1 MSQYSAS
8 KMDRPE
14 PGLIKWSPNP
24 AYDTFLHVNLQH
36 RVVQLY
42 EPTGLAQPGNFEYEK
57 SSKYDEIPPLTTYD
71 WAPAHPG
78 LVAIGTATG
87 TVDLIN
93 LHSDSNSHLEL
104 PIRITRTCQAVA
116 FNTGTLLA
124 VGLER
129 VRNDQ
134 CLKIFDV
141 NRLTALESGTS
152 WTSVDGSMKEV
163 IGLEASISISST
175 KFFEDNP
182 QVLVAG
188 IKNQGIRIYDL
199 RDPQGAVINYQTKCN
214 NNLAIDYADQNY
226 FASSSLD
233 KPGLVIWD
241 RRATSRPSSSRFYL
255 DAVDTDDLPW
265 GAALNIDKAID
276 VKDANFQD
284 RGSLIRSLRFC
295 RDRSGLIA
303 VLSRTG
309 QLKVLDTKKEFTSQ
323 EVDNKDSPEIL
334 EVRKSYELDMNY
346 AKERKDDRIVSFDW
360 LNLDSP
366 ALTPRVIALR
376 ANGAF
381 EILEKPSYTSE
392 HIYKLVPWRAPHR
405 GLEGGASYHSFM
417 QFDAIQYPEMMGSLN
432 IDKAFVDKSLFGN
445 EKESANAIVQQALL
459 TPSPTLDP
467 VSDLEASSEPLPE
480 LLTNASKI
488 SDKLRGLRRYSN
500 DVLKATKQLSDKAQ
514 ERSSVDKLDR
524 SLTDL
529 SIKGN
534 SLPSNQQL
542 HERLLISIRDTK
554 GFPKDAQVVL
564 DHAMLFR
571 AKEKYLFD
579 YSANKEIIADD
590 PWLGELWD
598 WVAGAEEAAADMG
611 MVAQGVDLSYTGVC
625 NIWTGDLGF
634 NSVARLAEGTKPPDV
649 ATWERCL
656 REINEATRQP
666 KYDGVNTKKLAHR
679 QAALRICGWGRST
692 DMPLSDHANIPHS
705 ERNSAWYTMETARA
719 LFGGDFEKAVQILKG
734 ASTEYPELFFVSLA
748 LQLKSQGNKSV
759 EPSQLDFDDAVASKT
774 DPYLRA
780 ISSLIATN
788 DWEHIANQESL
799 PLRERTFVALRYF
812 DDAKLTKWLDKELA
826 KAIETGD
833 IEGIVLTGITDKLV
847 DIFAKYI
854 EKFNDVQTA
863 TLVLSI
869 CAPRYINDYR
879 CRAWRNAYRAYLQR
893 HKAFLQR
900 TKFEVESTKKSKRGG
915 VPTITP
921 PSRQIALRCVYCD
934 AEYELAKAGGSGP
947 GMGAGGVGVGLAS
960 SKGQTSTNPLTAT
973 NINAGISCPNC
984 GRHLPRCVVCLE
996 VVGVPRSDKPEASP
1010 DPQVRVAARFPTFCL
1025 KCEHVLHLDHARQ
1038 WFARHVECPVPECRC
1053 RCNFRA
1059 NPELNYH

>member
-1 MSQYSAS
+1 MSQYATA

-42 EPTGLAQPGNFEYEK
+42 EPTGLAQPGSFDFEK

-71 WAPAHPG
+71 WSPAHSG
-78 LVAIGTATG
+78 LVAIGTASG
-87 TVDLIN
+87 TVDVIN
-93 LHSDSNSHLEL
+93 LHGDASSHLEL

-116 FNTGTLLA
+116 FNTGSLLA

-141 NRLTALESGTS
+141 SRLTTLEPNATWASLE
-152 WTSVDGSMKEV
+152 GSMNPV

-175 KFFEDNP
+175 KFFEDSP

-199 RDPQGAVINYQTKCN
+199 RDPQGA
-214 NNLAIDYADQNY
+214 NY

-265 GAALNIDKAID
+265 GAALNVDKAID
-276 VKDANFQD
+276 VKEANFQD

-309 QLKVLDTKKEFTSQ
+309 QLKVLDTKKEFIPS
-323 EVDNKDSPEIL
+323 EIHPKDSPEVL
-334 EVRKSYELDMNY
+334 EVRKSYDLDMSY
-346 AKERKDDRIVSFDW
+346 AKERKDERIVSFDW
-360 LNLDSP
+360 VTLDSP
-366 ALTPRVIALR
+366 VLTPRVVVLR
-376 ANGAF
+376 ANGTF
-381 EILEKPSYTSE
+381 DILEKPSYSSE
-392 HIYKLVPWRAPHR
+392 HLYKMIPWKPPHR
-405 GLEGGASYHSFM
+405 GLEGGGSYHSLM
-417 QFDAIQYPEMMGSLN
+417 QFEPTQYPEMTGPLN
-432 IDKAFVDKSLFGN
+432 IDQAFKDQPLFGN
-445 EKESANAIVQQALL
+445 RKESLSSVIQQTLSSA
-459 TPSPTLDP
+459 PPTADP
-467 VSDLEASSEPLPE
+467 ICDLEASTQPLPE
-480 LLTNASKI
+480 LFTSASTTA
-488 SDKLRGLRRYSN
+488 DKLRGLRQYFRETLEPARQ
-500 DVLKATKQLSDKAQ
+500 LKEKERQQSVTRNLDQSLSD
-514 ERSSVDKLDR
+514 L
-524 SLTDL
+524 SLKD
-529 SIKGN
+529 N
-534 SLPSNQQL
+534 VLPSNRQL
-542 HERLLISIRDTK
+542 HERLLMSTLDSR
-554 GFPKDAQVVL
+554 GFPKEAQLVL
-564 DHAMLFR
+564 DHVMLFR
-571 AKEKYLFD
+571 SKEKYLFD
-579 YSANKEIIADD
+579 YVANRDITGDD
-590 PWLGELWD
+590 PWLKELWD
-598 WVAGAEEAAADMG
+598 WVAGSNFPVRLLDGTRMPDAAAWEHCL
-611 MVAQGVDLSYTGVC
+611 QELNRKSKQPTYNGVESK
-625 NIWTGDLGF
+625 
-634 NSVARLAEGTKPPDV
+634 KPV
-649 ATWERCL
+649 
-656 REINEATRQP
+656 
-666 KYDGVNTKKLAHR
+666 HR
-679 QAALRICGWGRST
+679 QAAMWICGWGRSP
-692 DMPLSDHANIPHS
+692 DAYFSDYAKMLPS
-705 ERNSAWYTMETARA
+705 ERNSSWYTMATAHA
-719 LFGGDFEKAVQILKG
+719 LFEGDYEKAVGILKG
-734 ASTEYPELFFVSLA
+734 ASTEHPELLFVSLA
-748 LQLKSQGNKSV
+748 LQLKSQGDMTLGKT
-759 EPSQLDFDDAVASKT
+759 QLDFDDAVASKT

-788 DWEHIANQESL
+788 NWETIANQESL
-799 PLRERTFVALRYF
+799 PLRERTLVALRYF
-812 DDAKLTKWLDKELA
+812 DDEKLTQWFQKELQR
-826 KAIETGD
+826 AIDTGD

-847 DIFAKYI
+847 DIFAKYV

-869 CAPRYINDYR
+869 CSPRYINDYR
-879 CRAWRNAYRAYLQR
+879 CRVWRNAYRAYLQR
-893 HKAFLQR
+893 HKAFMQR

-934 AEYELAKAGGSGP
+934 AEYELSKTGASHQSTVAGKGP
-947 GMGAGGVGVGLAS
+947 G
-960 SKGQTSTNPLTAT
+960 NPLTAA
-973 NINAGISCPNC
+973 NINAGVSCPNC

-1010 DPQVRVAARFPTFCL
+1010 DPQIRVAARFPTFCL

>member
-1 MSQYSAS
+1 MSQYATP

-42 EPTGLAQPGNFEYEK
+42 EPTGLAQPGSFNFEK

-71 WAPAHPG
+71 WSPAHPG
-78 LVAIGTATG
+78 LVAIGTASG
-87 TVDLIN
+87 TVDIIN
-93 LHSDSNSHLEL
+93 LHGDASSHLEL

-116 FNTGTLLA
+116 FNTGSLLA

-141 NRLTALESGTS
+141 SRLTTLEPSATWAS
-152 WTSVDGSMKEV
+152 LEGSMNPL

-175 KFFEDNP
+175 KFFEDSP

-199 RDPQGAVINYQTKCN
+199 RDPHGAVINYQTKCN

-265 GAALNIDKAID
+265 GAALNVDKAID
-276 VKDANFQD
+276 VKEANFQD
-284 RGSLIRSLRFC
+284 RGSLVRSLRFC

-309 QLKVLDTKKEFTSQ
+309 QLKVLDTKKEFIPS
-323 EVDNKDSPEIL
+323 EIHPKDSPEVL
-334 EVRKSYELDMNY
+334 EVRKSYELDMGY
-346 AKERKDDRIVSFDW
+346 AKERKDDKIVSFDW
-360 LNLDSP
+360 VTLDSP
-366 ALTPRVIALR
+366 ALTPRAVILR
-376 ANGAF
+376 ANGTF
-381 EILEKPSYTSE
+381 DILEKPSYSSE
-392 HIYKLVPWRAPHR
+392 HIYKMIPWKPPHR
-405 GLEGGASYHSFM
+405 GLEGGGSYHSLMRFEGA
-417 QFDAIQYPEMMGSLN
+417 QHPEMMGPLN
-432 IDKAFVDKSLFGN
+432 IDQAFKDQPIFGSS
-445 EKESANAIVQQALL
+445 KEPLNAVVQQTLS
-459 TPSPTLDP
+459 SPPPTVDP
-467 VSDLEASSEPLPE
+467 ICDFEASTEPLPE
-480 LLTNASKI
+480 LFTSASTTA
-488 SDKLRGLRRYSN
+488 DKLRGLRQYSKQT
-500 DVLKATKQLSDKAQ
+500 LEAAKQLGDK
-514 ERSSVDKLDR
+514 ERQQSVIKDLDR
-524 SLTDL
+524 SLSEL
-529 SIKGN
+529 STKGDV
-534 SLPSNQQL
+534 LPTNRQL
-542 HERLLISIRDTK
+542 HERLLTSILDSR
-554 GFPKDAQVVL
+554 GFPKEAQLVL
-564 DHAMLFR
+564 DHIMLLR
-571 AKEKYLFD
+571 SKEKYLFD
-579 YSANKEIIADD
+579 YAANRDIAADD
-590 PWLGELWD
+590 PWLRELWN
-598 WVAGAEEAAADMG
+598 WVAGADDATADVG
-611 MVAQGVDLSYTGVC
+611 MISQGVDLSYLGVA
-625 NIWTGDLGF
+625 NIWNRDLGS
-634 NSVARLAEGTKPPDV
+634 NPSVRLLDGTRSPD
-649 ATWERCL
+649 ASAWERCL
-656 REINEATRQP
+656 HEISKKSKQP
-666 KYDGVNTKKLAHR
+666 AFNDVESKKLIHR
-679 QAALRICGWGRST
+679 QVATWICGWGRSP
-692 DMPLSDHANIPHS
+692 DAHFSDYAKMLPS
-705 ERNSAWYTMETARA
+705 ERNSSWYTMATAHA
-719 LFGGDFEKAVQILKG
+719 LFEGDYDKAVGILKG
-734 ASTEYPELFFVSLA
+734 ASTEHPELLFVSLA
-748 LQLKSQGNKSV
+748 LQLKGRGDRGLGK
-759 EPSQLDFDDAVASKT
+759 EQLDFDDAVASKT

-788 DWEHIANQESL
+788 NWEIIANQESL

-812 DDAKLTKWLDKELA
+812 DDQKLTQWLDKELN

-833 IEGIVLTGITDKLV
+833 IEGIILTGITDKLV

-869 CAPRYINDYR
+869 CSPRYINDYR
-879 CRAWRNAYRAYLQR
+879 CRVWRNAYRAYLQR
-893 HKAFLQR
+893 HKAFMQR

-915 VPTITP
+915 IPTITP

-934 AEYELAKAGGSGP
+934 AEYELSKTAGSHQP
-947 GMGAGGVGVGLAS
+947 AVAGKSAS
-960 SKGQTSTNPLTAT
+960 NPLAAAH
-973 NINAGISCPNC
+973 INAGVSCPNC
-984 GRHLPRCVVCLE
+984 TRNFPRCVVCLE
-996 VVGVPRSDKPEASP
+996 IVGVPRSDKPEASP

>member
-1 MSQYSAS
+1 MSQYSSS

-24 AYDTFLHVNLQH
+24 AHDTFLHVNLQH

-42 EPTGLAQPGNFEYEK
+42 EPTGLAQTGSFDFEK
-57 SSKYDEIPPLTTYD
+57 SAKYDEIPPLTTYD
-71 WAPAHPG
+71 WSPAHPG

-87 TVDLIN
+87 SVDLIN
-93 LHSDSNSHLEL
+93 LLSDSSSHLEL

-141 NRLTALESGTS
+141 GRLTALESGVTWS
-152 WTSVDGSMKEV
+152 SLEGSMNPV

-175 KFFEDNP
+175 KFFEDSP

-199 RDPQGAVINYQTKCN
+199 RDPHGPVINYQTKCN
-214 NNLAIDYADQNY
+214 NNLAIDYADPNY

-255 DAVDTDDLPW
+255 DAVEAEDLPW

-309 QLKVLDTKKEFTSQ
+309 QLKVLDTKKEYIPS
-323 EVDNKDSPEIL
+323 EVLPNESPEVL
-334 EVRKSYELDMNY
+334 EVRRSYEMDMSY

-360 LNLDSP
+360 VNLDSP
-366 ALTPRVIALR
+366 ALTPRAIVLR

-381 EILEKPSYTSE
+381 DILEKPSYTSE
-392 HIYKLVPWRAPHR
+392 HLYKMIPWRAPHR
-405 GLEGGASYHSFM
+405 GLEVGGSYHSLMEFE
-417 QFDAIQYPEMMGSLN
+417 ASQYPEMMGPLN
-432 IDKAFVDKSLFGN
+432 IDLAFADKPLFGSD
-445 EKESANAIVQQALL
+445 KEPSSSVIQQALL
-459 TPSPTLDP
+459 SPVPTGDP
-467 VSDLEASSEPLPE
+467 ICDSEASNGPLPE
-480 LLTNASKI
+480 LSNSVSKTA
-488 SDKLRGLRRYSN
+488 DKLRGLRKYSK
-500 DVLKATKQLSDKAQ
+500 DTLEASAKLDGETKLLATQ
-514 ERSSVDKLDR
+514 ELDR
-524 SLTDL
+524 SLTNL

-534 SLPSNQQL
+534 GLPSNQQL
-542 HERLLISIRDTK
+542 HEKLLVSTLNTR
-554 GFPKDAQVVL
+554 GFPKEAQVVL
-564 DHAMLFR
+564 DHAMLLR
-571 AKEKYLFD
+571 SKEKYLFD
-579 YSANKEIIADD
+579 YVANRDITADD
-590 PWLGELWD
+590 PWLRELWD
-598 WVAGAEEAAADMG
+598 WVAGADEAASDMG
-611 MVAQGVDLSYTGVC
+611 MVVQGIDLSYIGVC
-625 NIWTGDLGF
+625 SIWSGDLGLYGA
-634 NSVARLAEGTKPPDV
+634 ARLAEDTKIPDAV
-649 ATWERCL
+649 AWERCL
-656 REINEATRQP
+656 HEANKKSRQP
-666 KYDGVNTKKLAHR
+666 AYDGAGTKKSTHR
-679 QAALRICGWGRST
+679 QAALRICGWGRSP
-692 DMPLSDHANIPHS
+692 DAYLGNYAEMLPS
-705 ERNSAWYTMETARA
+705 ERNSSWYTMATAHA
-719 LFGGDFEKAVQILKG
+719 LFGGDFDKAVKILKD
-734 ASTEYPELFFVSLA
+734 ASTDYPELLFVSLA
-748 LQLKSQGNKSV
+748 LQLKSQGNTTTGG
-759 EPSQLDFDDAVASKT
+759 ELLDFDDAVASKT

-780 ISSLIATN
+780 ISSLIATGN
-788 DWEHIANQESL
+788 WETIANQESL

-812 DDAKLTKWLDKELA
+812 DDSKLTRWLDKELE
-826 KAIETGD
+826 KAIDTGD

-869 CAPRYINDYR
+869 CSPRYINDYR
-879 CRAWRNAYRAYLQR
+879 CRTWRNAYRAYLQR

-915 VPTITP
+915 VPTIAP

-934 AEYELAKAGGSGP
+934 AEYELAKTAGGLSS
-947 GMGAGGVGVGLAS
+947 AANKGVA
-960 SKGQTSTNPLTAT
+960 NPLTAT
-973 NINAGISCPNC
+973 NVNAGVSCPNC
-984 GRHLPRCVVCLE
+984 GRHLPRCAVCLE
-996 VVGVPRSDKPEASP
+996 VVGVPRSDRPDASSTAAA
-1010 DPQVRVAARFPTFCL
+1010 DPQARLAARFPTFCL
-1025 KCEHVLHLDHARQ
+1025 KCEHVLHLDHARM

>member
-1 MSQYSAS
+1 MSQYTTS

-24 AYDTFLHVNLQH
+24 AFDTFLHVNLQH

-42 EPTGLAQPGNFEYEK
+42 EPTGLAQPGSFQFKK

-71 WAPAHPG
+71 WSPAHPG

-104 PIRITRTCQAVA
+104 PIRITSTCQAVA

-141 NRLTALESGTS
+141 HRVTALESGAS
-152 WTSVDGSMKEV
+152 WTSLESSMNPV

-175 KFFEDNP
+175 KFFEDSP

-276 VKDANFQD
+276 VKEANFQD
-284 RGSLIRSLRFC
+284 RGSLIRSLRYC

-303 VLSRTG
+303 VLSRSG
-309 QLKVLDTKKEFTSQ
+309 QLKVLDTKKEFTSH
-323 EVDNKDSPEIL
+323 EVHSKDSPEIL
-334 EVRKSYELDMNY
+334 EVKRSYELDMSY

-366 ALTPRVIALR
+366 ALTPRAIVLR
-376 ANGAF
+376 ANGTF
-381 EILEKPSYTSE
+381 EILEKPSFTSE
-392 HIYKLVPWRAPHR
+392 HIYKMIPWRAPHR
-405 GLEGGASYHSFM
+405 GLEGGASYHSLM
-417 QFDAIQYPEMMGSLN
+417 QLEAAQHSEMMGSLN
-432 IDKAFVDKSLFGN
+432 IDKAFIDKPLFGSH
-445 EKESANAIVQQALL
+445 KESANVVVQQALL
-459 TPSPTLDP
+459 SAPPALDP
-467 VSDLEASSEPLPE
+467 VSDLEASKAPLPGVF
-480 LLTNASKI
+480 TNASKM
-488 SDKLRGLRRYSN
+488 SEKLRGLRKYSSET
-500 DVLKATKQLSDKAQ
+500 LRASKQYNDKAP
-514 ERSSVDKLDR
+514 ERSSIDKLDR
-524 SLTDL
+524 SLTGL
-529 SIKGN
+529 SINGS
-534 SLPSNQQL
+534 SLPSNRQL
-542 HERLLISIRDTK
+542 HEQLLASLQDTK
-554 GFPKDAQVVL
+554 GFPKDAQVIL
-564 DHAMLFR
+564 DHVMLLR
-571 AKEKYLFD
+571 SKEKYLFD
-579 YSANKEIIADD
+579 YKTNKDIVADD
-590 PWLGELWD
+590 PWLGEMWD
-598 WVAGAEEAAADMG
+598 WVAGAEEAASDMG
-611 MVAQGVDLSYTGVC
+611 MVAQGIDLSYMGVC
-625 NIWTGDLGF
+625 NIWTGDLGLH
-634 NSVARLAEGTKPPDV
+634 SAVRLASGTKFPDA
-649 ATWERCL
+649 ATWDQCL
-656 REINEATRQP
+656 RDINEATRQP
-666 KYDGVNTKKLAHR
+666 KYDGVRTKKYAHR
-679 QAALRICGWGRST
+679 QAALRICGWGRPT
-692 DMPLSDHANIPHS
+692 DLLGDHTNIPPA
-705 ERNSAWYTMETARA
+705 ERNSSWYTMRTARA

-759 EPSQLDFDDAVASKT
+759 EQGQLDFDDAVASKT

-812 DDAKLTKWLDKELA
+812 DDAKLTKWLDKELE

-863 TLVLSI
+863 TLVLAI

-879 CRAWRNAYRAYLQR
+879 CRTWRNAYRAYLQR
-893 HKAFLQR
+893 HKAFMQR

-934 AEYELAKAGGSGP
+934 AEYELSKVGGGAGTAPGSGAGLPP
-947 GMGAGGVGVGLAS
+947 GKAQQAS
-960 SKGQTSTNPLTAT
+960 SANPLAAA
-973 NINAGISCPNC
+973 NIHAGVSCPNC

-996 VVGVPRSDKPEASP
+996 VVGVPRSDRPEASP
-1010 DPQVRVAARFPTFCL
+1010 DPRVRVAARFPTFCL
-1025 KCEHVLHLDHARQ
+1025 RCEHVLHLDHARQ

>member
-1 MSQYSAS
+1 MSQYKSS

-24 AYDTFLHVNLQH
+24 NYNTFLHVNLQH

-42 EPTGLAQPGNFEYEK
+42 EPTGHAQPGNFQFHK
-57 SSKYDEIPPLTTYD
+57 TSKYDEIPPLTTYD
-71 WAPAHPG
+71 WSPAHRG
-78 LVAIGTATG
+78 LVAIGTASG

-93 LHSDSNSHLEL
+93 LHSDSSAHLEL

-141 NRLTALESGTS
+141 NKLTALESGATWES
-152 WTSVDGSMKEV
+152 LEGSMNPV

-175 KFFEDNP
+175 KFFEDSP

-199 RDPQGAVINYQTKCN
+199 RDPQGAVINYATKCN

-226 FASSSLD
+226 FASTSLD

-241 RRATSRPSSSRFYL
+241 RRATSRSSSSRFYL
-255 DAVDTDDLPW
+255 DAVDTDELPW
-265 GAALNIDKAID
+265 GAALNIDRAID

-284 RGSLIRSLRFC
+284 RGSLTRSVRFC

-309 QLKVLDTKKEFTSQ
+309 QLKVLDIKKEFIPSD
-323 EVDNKDSPEIL
+323 VHPKDSPEVL
-334 EVRKSYELDMNY
+334 EVRRSYELDMSY
-346 AKERKDDRIVSFDW
+346 VRDRKDERIVSFDW

-366 ALTPRVIALR
+366 ALTPRAIVLR
-376 ANGAF
+376 ANGTF
-381 EILEKPSYTSE
+381 DILEKPSYTSE
-392 HIYKLVPWRAPHR
+392 HLFKMIPWKAPHR
-405 GLEGGASYHSFM
+405 GLEGGYSYHSLMSFEP
-417 QFDAIQYPEMMGSLN
+417 AQYSDMISSLN
-432 IDKAFVDKSLFGN
+432 IDRAFEDMPLFGVDKGSPH
-445 EKESANAIVQQALL
+445 AIVQEALL
-459 TPSPTLDP
+459 SPAPTDDP
-467 VSDLEASSEPLPE
+467 IYDSEASDIE
-480 LLTNASKI
+480 LAESFANAFKI
-488 SDKLRGLRRYSN
+488 ADKLRILRKYSKEN
-500 DVLKATKQLSDKAQ
+500 LETSKKPD
-514 ERSSVDKLDR
+514 DKLN
-524 SLTDL
+524 
-529 SIKGN
+529 G
-534 SLPSNQQL
+534 LPSNREL
-542 HERLLISIRDTK
+542 HERLLSSTLDTK
-554 GFPKDAQVVL
+554 GFPKKAQVIL
-564 DHAMLFR
+564 DHLMLLR
-571 AKEKYLFD
+571 SKEKYLFD
-579 YSANKEIIADD
+579 YVANRDIVADD
-590 PWLGELWD
+590 PWLRELWGWISRAD
-598 WVAGAEEAAADMG
+598 EAAYDMG
-611 MVAQGVDLSYTGVC
+611 MVSQGIDLSYMGVC
-625 NIWTGDLGF
+625 NIWNGDLGL
-634 NSVARLAEGTKPPDV
+634 NGSARLLDGTRPPDL
-649 ATWERCL
+649 AAWERCL
-656 REINEATRQP
+656 QEINRRSRQP
-666 KYDGVNTKKLAHR
+666 IYDGVETKKLPQR
-679 QAALRICGWGRST
+679 LAALRICGWGRSPDENLGEYA
-692 DMPLSDHANIPHS
+692 DMLPS
-705 ERNSAWYTMETARA
+705 ERNSLWHTMRTAHA
-719 LFGGDFEKAVQILKG
+719 LFEGDFDKAVQILRE
-734 ASTEYPELFFVSLA
+734 ASAEYPNLLFVSLA
-748 LQLKSQGNKSV
+748 LQLKSQEDKSISK
-759 EPSQLDFDDAVASKT
+759 PRLNFDDTTASNT

-780 ISSLIATN
+780 ISSIIATDN
-788 DWEHIANQESL
+788 WEYIADQESL

-812 DDAKLTKWLDKELA
+812 DDAKLTQWLDKELK

-869 CAPRYINDYR
+869 CSPKYINDYR

-893 HKAFLQR
+893 HKAFMQR

-915 VPTITP
+915 IPTITP

-934 AEYELAKAGGSGP
+934 AEYELSKMGGAALPSTGKAQ
-947 GMGAGGVGVGLAS
+947 
-960 SKGQTSTNPLTAT
+960 QTAVNPLTAT
-973 NINAGISCPNC
+973 NINAGVSCPNC

-1010 DPQVRVAARFPTFCL
+1010 DPQIRVAARFPTFCL

-1059 NPELNYH
+1059 NPELNYR

>member
-1 MSQYSAS
+1 MSQYTTL

-24 AYDTFLHVNLQH
+24 AFDTFLHVNLQH

-42 EPTGLAQPGNFEYEK
+42 EPTGLAHPGNFEFEK
-57 SSKYDEIPPLTTYD
+57 TSKYDEIPPLTTYD
-71 WAPAHPG
+71 WSPAHPG
-78 LVAIGTATG
+78 IVAIGTASG

-93 LHSDSNSHLEL
+93 LHSDSSSHFEL

-116 FNTGTLLA
+116 FNTGALLA

-141 NRLTALESGTS
+141 SRLTALEPGAS
-152 WTSVDGSMKEV
+152 WASLEGSMNPV

-199 RDPQGAVINYQTKCN
+199 RDPHGAVINYQTKCN

-233 KPGLVIWD
+233 KAGLVIWD

-265 GAALNIDKAID
+265 GAALSIDKAID

-303 VLSRTG
+303 ILSRTG
-309 QLKVLDTKKEFTSQ
+309 QLKVLDTRKEFVPS
-323 EVDNKDSPEIL
+323 EERPKDGPEIL
-334 EVRKSYELDMNY
+334 EVRKSFELDIGY
-346 AKERKDDRIVSFDW
+346 AKDRKDDRIVSFDW
-360 LNLDSP
+360 LNLDAP
-366 ALTPRVIALR
+366 ALTPRAIVLR

-381 EILEKPSYTSE
+381 DILEKPSYTSE
-392 HIYKLVPWRAPHR
+392 HLYKMIPWQAPHR
-405 GLEGGASYHSFM
+405 GLEGGASYHSLM
-417 QFDAIQYPEMMGSLN
+417 QFEAAQYPEMMGPFNFDESL
-432 IDKAFVDKSLFGN
+432 KYRPLFGKH
-445 EKESANAIVQQALL
+445 KESTRAVIRQVLQCAPPAA
-459 TPSPTLDP
+459 DP
-467 VSDLEASSEPLPE
+467 ICDFEASIEPLPE
-480 LLTNASKI
+480 TFVNATKTADKLGALRKYSKEVLEASKQANEKVQQQPPI
-488 SDKLRGLRRYSN
+488 K
-500 DVLKATKQLSDKAQ
+500 
-514 ERSSVDKLDR
+514 ELDR

-529 SIKGN
+529 SLKGKG
-534 SLPSNQQL
+534 LPSNRQL
-542 HERLLISIRDTK
+542 HETLLVSTRDTK
-554 GFPKDAQVVL
+554 GFPKEAQVVL
-564 DHAMLFR
+564 DHVMLLR
-571 AKEKYLFD
+571 SKEKYLFD
-579 YSANKEIIADD
+579 YIANRDIVADD
-590 PWLGELWD
+590 PWLKELWD
-598 WVAGAEEAAADMG
+598 WVAGADEAASDMG
-611 MVAQGVDLSYTGVC
+611 MVAQGIDLSYVGVC
-625 NIWTGDLGF
+625 NVWNGDLGL
-634 NSVARLAEGTKPPDV
+634 NSAVRLVDGTRYPD
-649 ATWERCL
+649 AAAWERCL
-656 REINEATRQP
+656 QDINKNTRQP
-666 KYDGVNTKKLAHR
+666 TYDGIETKKLAHR
-679 QAALRICGWGRST
+679 QVALTICGWGRSP
-692 DMPLSDHANIPHS
+692 DIYFGDYGKLPLS
-705 ERNSAWYTMETARA
+705 ERNSSWYTRA
-719 LFGGDFEKAVQILKG
+719 TVHALIKGDFDNAVQILRG
-734 ASTEYPELFFVSLA
+734 ASAEYPELLFVSLA
-748 LQLKSQGNKSV
+748 LQLKSQGPKQSGKA
-759 EPSQLDFDDAVASKT
+759 QLDFDDAIASKT

-780 ISSLIATN
+780 ISSFIAT
-788 DWEHIANQESL
+788 DSWENIANQESL

-812 DDAKLTKWLDKELA
+812 DDDKLTHWLEKELK

-833 IEGIVLTGITDKLV
+833 VEGIVLTGITDKLV

-869 CAPRYINDYR
+869 CSPRYINDYR

-893 HKAFLQR
+893 HKAFMQR

-934 AEYELAKAGGSGP
+934 AEYELSKT
-947 GMGAGGVGVGLAS
+947 GAGLPASAASVGG
-960 SKGQTSTNPLTAT
+960 KGQTSNPLKAT
-973 NINAGISCPNC
+973 NINAGVSCPNC
-984 GRHLPRCVVCLE
+984 GRNLPRCVVCLE
-996 VVGVPRSDKPEASP
+996 IVGVPRSDKPEASP
-1010 DPQVRVAARFPTFCL
+1010 DPQIRVAARFPTFCL

-1038 WFARHVECPVPECRC
+1038 WFARHGECPVPECRC
-1053 RCNFRA
+1053 KCNFRA
-1059 NPELNYH
+1059 NPELNYR

>member
-1 MSQYSAS
+1 MSQYPTS

-24 AYDTFLHVNLQH
+24 AFDTFLHVNLQH

-42 EPTGLAQPGNFEYEK
+42 EPTGLAHPGNFEFEK
-57 SSKYDEIPPLTTYD
+57 TSKYDEIPPLTTYD
-71 WAPAHPG
+71 WSPAHPG
-78 LVAIGTATG
+78 IVAIGTASG
-87 TVDLIN
+87 TVDLIH
-93 LHSDSNSHLEL
+93 LHSDSSSHLEL

-141 NRLTALESGTS
+141 SRLTALEPSAS
-152 WTSVDGSMKEV
+152 WASLEGSMTPV

-175 KFFEDNP
+175 KFFEDSP

-199 RDPQGAVINYQTKCN
+199 RDPHGAVINYQTKCN

-241 RRATSRPSSSRFYL
+241 RRATSRPSSSRFYT

-265 GAALNIDKAID
+265 GAALSIDKAID
-276 VKDANFQD
+276 AKDASFQD

-303 VLSRTG
+303 ILSRTG
-309 QLKVLDTKKEFTSQ
+309 QLKVLDTRKEFTPS
-323 EVDNKDSPEIL
+323 EVHRKDSPEVL
-334 EVRKSYELDMNY
+334 EVRKSFELDLGY
-346 AKERKDDRIVSFDW
+346 AKDRKDDRIVSFDW

-366 ALTPRVIALR
+366 ALTPRAIVLR
-376 ANGAF
+376 ANGVF
-381 EILEKPSYTSE
+381 DILEKPSYTSE
-392 HIYKLVPWRAPHR
+392 HLYKMIPWQAPHR
-405 GLEGGASYHSFM
+405 GLEGGASYHSLM
-417 QFDAIQYPEMMGSLN
+417 QFEATQYPEMMGPLNFDESL
-432 IDKAFVDKSLFGN
+432 KYRPLFGKH
-445 EKESANAIVQQALL
+445 KESTRAVIRQVLQC
-459 TPSPTLDP
+459 PVPTVDP
-467 VSDLEASSEPLPE
+467 ICDFEASTEPLPE
-480 LLTNASKI
+480 MFLNASRTAEKLGALRKYSKEVLEASRQP
-488 SDKLRGLRRYSN
+488 SDK
-500 DVLKATKQLSDKAQ
+500 VQQ
-514 ERSSVDKLDR
+514 EPPIKELDR
-524 SLTDL
+524 SLSDMSL
-529 SIKGN
+529 KGKG
-534 SLPSNQQL
+534 LPSNRQL
-542 HERLLISIRDTK
+542 HERLLVSTRDTR
-554 GFPKDAQVVL
+554 GFPKEAQVVL
-564 DHAMLFR
+564 DHAILLR
-571 AKEKYLFD
+571 SKEKYLFD
-579 YSANKEIIADD
+579 YVANRDIVADD
-590 PWLGELWD
+590 PWLKELWD
-598 WVAGAEEAAADMG
+598 WVAGADEAASDMG
-611 MVAQGVDLSYTGVC
+611 MVAQGIDLSYVGVC
-625 NIWTGDLGF
+625 NIWNGDLGVH
-634 NSVARLAEGTKPPDV
+634 SSLRLVDGARPPD
-649 ATWERCL
+649 AAAWERCL
-656 REINEATRQP
+656 QDINRRTRHP
-666 KYDGVNTKKLAHR
+666 TYDGVETRKLPHR
-679 QAALRICGWGRST
+679 QVALTICGWGRSPDT
-692 DMPLSDHANIPHS
+692 YFGDYNKMPLS
-705 ERNSAWYTMETARA
+705 ERNSSWYTRA
-719 LFGGDFEKAVQILKG
+719 AAHALIEGDFDNAVQILRR
-734 ASTEYPELFFVSLA
+734 ASAEYPELFFVSLA
-748 LQLKSQGNKSV
+748 LQLKSQGAKQ
-759 EPSQLDFDDAVASKT
+759 PGKAQLDFDDAVASKT

-780 ISSLIATN
+780 ISSLIAT
-788 DWEHIANQESL
+788 DSWENIANQESL

-812 DDAKLTKWLDKELA
+812 EDDKLTYWLEKELK
-826 KAIETGD
+826 KAIDTGD

-847 DIFAKYI
+847 DIFAKYV

-869 CAPRYINDYR
+869 CSPRYINDYR

-893 HKAFLQR
+893 HKAFMQR

-934 AEYELAKAGGSGP
+934 AEYELSKT
-947 GMGAGGVGVGLAS
+947 GAGLPAS
-960 SKGQTSTNPLTAT
+960 ASVAGKGQMTNPLMAT
-973 NINAGISCPNC
+973 NINAGVSCPNC

-1010 DPQVRVAARFPTFCL
+1010 DPQIRVAARFPTFCL

-1053 RCNFRA
+1053 KCNFRA
-1059 NPELNYH
+1059 NPELNYR